1 MKKFLILLTIVMS
14 SLECTAQSTKN
25 PAIYDTIPCTMDCV
39 KKIVEVPNASGTN
52 TRLYA
57 AFESS
62 QFSDLIPISKTVYN
76 YIMTCNQNGLTPK
89 IGIKLKNGEVSS
101 IVKLKQK
108 IRHAK
113 R

>member
-1 MKKFLILLTIVMS
+1 MMS
-14 SLECTAQSTKN
+14 NLECVAQSTKS
-25 PAIYDTIPCTMDCV
+25 PAIYDTIPCTVDCII
-39 KKIVEVPNASGTN
+39 KIVEVPNASGTN

-57 AFESS
+57 AFESH
-62 QFSDLIPISKTVYN
+62 QISDLIPISKTVYN
-76 YIMTCNQNGLTPK
+76 YIITCKQNGLVPK

-113 R
+113 K